1 MDFIRLI
8 LAETG
13 RGRVQL
19 VVFTTLAGI
28 GSAVILAIVN
38 TVADPAGHG
47 GVNYELLAFY
57 VLCCVVVLAAQ
68 ARALLLTTKASEKL
82 VERLRARLTGLII
95 KADLDAVETL
105 GPARIYGNIARN
117 TATLSE
123 AASTIIYGATSAIA
137 LVLAAVYIAI
147 YSLLAFLVIVMLFSA
162 TMFFYRHSQRRTW
175 AHLERAQ
182 QAEATFF
189 DTLNHLLLGFKE
201 TKLSAA
207 RAGDLARHLYA
218 RSEETARLKVEATIH
233 MNAGLNVAHASFYT
247 LLAAIVFALPQYLD
261 STATAMKLTY
271 TTVYML
277 STIEVVMKA
286 IPMLTRAN
294 VAMQQLAEMEAQLVA
309 ATRAEEPPPALAT
322 PSFRRIELQGVSYTY
337 TGPDG
342 RPTFTVG
349 PCDMSLEPGE
359 LVFIVGG
366 NGSGKSTLL
375 RLLTYL
381 YEPQSGVIL
390 WDGPRVDRSNA
401 ADYRNL
407 FSAVFADF
415 HLFDRLYGMPGIEP
429 ARAQELLQTMGLAGK
444 TEYRDGRFTNLDLS
458 TGQRKRLA
466 FVIALLEDKPIY
478 ALDELAADQDST
490 FRRRYYEELLPAL
503 KARGKGVLVISHDER
518 YFHLADRV
526 LVMEDGRFVQ
536 GGWPR

>member
-13 RGRVQL
+13 RDRVQL

-38 TVADPAGHG
+38 TVADPQKRD
-47 GVNYELLAFY
+47 GVDYELFGVY

-68 ARALLLTTKASEKL
+68 ARALHLTTRASERM
-82 VERLRARLTGLII
+82 VARLRARLTGLIL

-105 GPARIYGNIARN
+105 GPVRIYGNIARD
-117 TATLSE
+117 TAALSE

-137 LVLAAVYIAI
+137 LVLAALYIAL
-147 YSLLAFLVIVMLFSA
+147 YSLLAFLVIVVLFSA
-162 TMFFYRHSQRRTW
+162 TMFFYRRSQRRTW
-175 AHLERAQ
+175 VHLARAQ

-201 TKLSAA
+201 AKLSAA
-207 RAGDLARHLYA
+207 RAADLARHLYA
-218 RSEETARLKVEATIH
+218 QSEETARLKVEATVR

-294 VAMQQLAEMEAQLVA
+294 VAMQHLAEMEAQLVA
-309 ATRAEEPPPALAT
+309 ATRAEEQPPALPAPT
-322 PSFRRIELQGVSYTY
+322 FQRIELQGVTYTY
-337 TGPDG
+337 RDAEG

-349 PCDMSLEPGE
+349 PCDMSLEPRE
-359 LVFIVGG
+359 VVFIVGG
-366 NGSGKSTLL
+366 NGSGKSTFL

-381 YEPQSGVIL
+381 YEPHAGVIL
-390 WDGPRVDRSNA
+390 WDGRRVDRSNA

-415 HLFDRLYGMPGIEP
+415 HLFDRLYGMPGVDP
-429 ARAQELLQTMGLAGK
+429 ARAQELLRIMGLEGK

-478 ALDELAADQDST
+478 ALDELAADQDSA

-503 KARGKGVLVISHDER
+503 KARGKALVIVTHDER
-518 YFHLADRV
+518 YFHIADRV
-526 LVMEDGRFVQ
+526 LVMEDGRFVE
-536 GGWPR
+536 GGRPG